1 MRFRNPRSGVSL
13 LETLIALLVMAMVAA
28 LLSAG
33 FGSGARYLTR
43 SQASSLLVEQAVA
56 RHELRIWLEYALEG
70 PVPDDDRTIW
80 TGTSD
85 NLAFLT
91 VPQDG
96 FFWPGKA
103 TQVLLAAA
111 DPTVRAVGVAP
122 TRMSEQER
130 VLRLAT
136 EGVRLRFRYWGKPS
150 SEELPNWQDSWSADA
165 GLPGLVRITFEGDG
179 PLPAPMVV
187 RPAKAW
193 RQSEM
198 SLSSLVP
205 PALPSRP

>member
-111 DPTVRAVGVAP
+111 DPTARAVGVAP
-122 TRMSEQER
+122 ARMSEQER
-130 VLRLAT
+130 VLRLAP

-179 PLPAPMVV
+179 ALPAPMVV

>member
-1 MRFRNPRSGVSL
+1 VSL
-13 LETLIALLVMAMVAA
+13 LETLIALLIMAMVAA

-43 SQASSLLVEQAVA
+43 SQASSLLVEQAIA
-56 RHELRIWLEYALEG
+56 RHELRTWLEYALPG
-70 PVPDDDRTIW
+70 PVPDDDRAIW
-80 TGTSD
+80 LGTSD
-85 NLAFLT
+85 GLSFLT
-91 VPQDG
+91 VPPDG
-96 FFWPGKA
+96 FFWPGMA
-103 TQVLLAAA
+103 IQVRLSMA
-111 DPTVRAVGVAP
+111 DPVAHGVGVAQ

-130 VLRLAT
+130 VLRLAP
-136 EGVRLRFRYWGKPS
+136 EGVRLRFRYWGQPTL
-150 SEELPNWQDSWSADA
+150 EEPPGWRDNWSAGA
-165 GLPGLVRITFEGDG
+165 GLPGLVRIAFEGEG
-179 PLPAPMVV
+179 PVPPPMVI